1 MWTRHDSPGTFVL
14 LTGGG
19 TAGHVQPALAVG
31 EALVA
36 RGHAPSTIRFVG
48 SRRGMEGRLVPEAGF
63 EVTLLPGRGIQ
74 RRLTLANLGAV
85 VGLLVA
91 CVLAFA
97 ILLRRRPRV
106 VVTVGGYAGLPC
118 SAAAIALR
126 VPLVVVSYD
135 AVPGASNRIVA
146 RFACKC
152 AVAFAST
159 ALPHQVV
166 TGAPL
171 RSSVLKAQRSG
182 QGRDSARAAIGV
194 GSGRFLLAVAG
205 GSLGA
210 RRLNEAAIGLAKS
223 WAGRGDLAVYHV
235 AGERNLADVRAEA
248 AGLGLGPQVSTGSGT
263 GIGLDYRLVGYEQQ
277 MPALLAACDLAVCR
291 AGASTVAE
299 LAAIG
304 TPSVLV
310 PLPGAPHDH
319 QTRNAEALSEL
330 GAAVLLGDEDCTP
343 ERLCELVESLLA
355 DPERLASMGSAAAAA
370 GHRDAA
376 DMVAALVESV
386 SECDR

>member
-1 MWTRHDSPGTFVL
+1 MTPLQNGSARTFVL

-36 RGHAPSTIRFVG
+36 RGHDRSTVRFVG
-48 SRRGMEGRLVPEAGF
+48 SRRGMEATLVPEAGF

-74 RRLTLANLGAV
+74 RRLTLENIGAV
-85 VGLLVA
+85 GGLLVA
-91 CVLAFA
+91 CVLALR
-97 ILLRRRPRV
+97 LLVRRRPQV

-118 SAAAIALR
+118 SAAAIMLR

-135 AVPGASNRIVA
+135 AVPGASNRLVA
-146 RFACKC
+146 RFARKC
-152 AVAFAST
+152 AVAFAAT
-159 ALPHQVV
+159 GLPNEVV

-171 RSSVLKAQRSG
+171 REAVLKAERSPG
-182 QGRDSARAAIGV
+182 GRRAGREAIGV
-194 GSGRFLLAVAG
+194 PAGRFLLAVAG

-210 RRLNEAAIGLAKS
+210 RRLNEAALRLAKN
-223 WAGRGDLAVYHV
+223 WAARGDVTIYHV
-235 AGERNLADVRAEA
+235 AGERNLAATEREA
-248 AGLGLGPQVSTGSGT
+248 NRLGLRPSDNDGT
-263 GIGLDYRLVGYEQQ
+263 GLDYRLVGYEQQ
-277 MPALLAACDLAVCR
+277 MPALLAACDLAICR

-304 TPSVLV
+304 TPSILV

-319 QTRNAEALSEL
+319 QTRNAEVLARV
-330 GAAVLLGDEDCTP
+330 GAAQIVRDNDCTAAW
-343 ERLCELVESLLA
+343 LCEIVESLIA
-355 DPERLASMGSAAAAA
+355 DPARLSQMAVAAAAT

-376 DMVAALVESV
+376 EKVAVLVESV
-386 SECDR
+386 SKGAA